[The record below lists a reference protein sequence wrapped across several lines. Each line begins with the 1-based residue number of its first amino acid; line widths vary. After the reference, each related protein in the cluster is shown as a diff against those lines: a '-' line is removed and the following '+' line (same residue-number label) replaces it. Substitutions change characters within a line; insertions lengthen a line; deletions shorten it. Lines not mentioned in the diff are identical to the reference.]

1 MLFKDVIGQEDA
13 KQRLIREVNEGKIP
27 HARLFCGGEGIGKLP
42 LAIAYARYLSCEHRS
57 ETDACGTCPNCMK
70 YNKLAHPDL
79 HFVFPVIK
87 KKSGKDTVSDDFL
100 PEWRELLE
108 STPYFN
114 FGLWLKEM
122 GAENQQAQIY
132 VKESDE
138 ILRKLSLKSS
148 QGGYKVMIIWL
159 PEKMNV
165 DCSNKLLKLLEE
177 PPAQTVFLLVSEE
190 PDRLL
195 TTILSRT
202 QRFQLHG
209 ISEQSI
215 ADTLKQRFG
224 LQETDAQSIAHRS
237 EGNFLKAL
245 ETIHLNE
252 ENRLFFELFVS
263 LMRLSYQRKI
273 REMKQ
278 WSETVAGLG
287 RERQKNFL
295 AYCQRMIRENFI
307 YNFKDPSLVY
317 LSNEEQNFSSR
328 FSPFVNERNVMG
340 IMDEL
345 SEAQRHIEQN
355 VNARM
360 VFFDFSLK
368 MIVLLVQK

>member
-1 MLFKDVIGQEDA
+1 MFFKDVIGQEEA
-13 KQRLIREVNEGKIP
+13 KRRLIREVNEGKIP

-42 LAIAYARYLSCEHRS
+42 LAIAYARYLSCEHRG
-57 ETDACGTCPNCMK
+57 ETDACGTCSSCMK

-100 PEWRELLE
+100 SEWRDLLKN
-108 STPYFN
+108 TPYFN
-114 FGLWLKEM
+114 FGIWLKEM

-159 PEKMNV
+159 PEKMNA

-177 PPAQTVFLLVSEE
+177 PPSQTVFLLVSEE

-215 ADTLKQRFG
+215 AGILMQRFG
-224 LQETDAQSIAHRS
+224 LQDVDAQSIARRS

-307 YNFKDPSLVY
+307 FNFKDPSLVY
-317 LSNEEQNFSSR
+317 LSNEEQNFSNR
-328 FSPFVNERNVMG
+328 FAPFVNERNVMG

>member
-1 MLFKDVIGQEDA
+1 MFFRDVIGQDEA
-13 KQRLIREVNEGKIP
+13 KQRLIREAKEGKIA
-27 HARLFCGGEGIGKLP
+27 HARLFCGPEGIGKLP
-42 LAIAYARYLSCEHRS
+42 LAIAYARYLSCQNPGVD
-57 ETDACGTCPNCMK
+57 DACGTCPNCMK
-70 YNKLAHPDL
+70 YSKLAHPDL

-87 KKSGKDTVSDDFL
+87 IKSKDTVSDDFL
-100 PEWRELLE
+100 SEWRELL
-108 STPYFN
+108 SQTPYFN
-114 FGLWLKEM
+114 LNIWLKEM

-138 ILRKLSLKSS
+138 IIRKLNLKSS
-148 QGGYKVMIIWL
+148 QGGYKIMIIWL

-165 DCSNKLLKLLEE
+165 ECSNKLLKLLEE
-177 PPAQTVFLLVSEE
+177 PPSQTIFLLVSEE
-190 PDRLL
+190 PEMLL
-195 TTILSRT
+195 TTIQSRT
-202 QRFQLHG
+202 QRFNLYG
-209 ISEQSI
+209 IEEKQIAQKLIQQYGILEQ
-215 ADTLKQRFG
+215 
-224 LQETDAQSIAHRS
+224 DAIDIAHLS

-252 ENRLFFELFVS
+252 ENQLFFEMFVS

-278 WSETVAGLG
+278 WSETMASMG
-287 RERQKNFL
+287 RERQKQFL
-295 AYCQRMIRENFI
+295 QYCQRMIRENFI
-307 YNFKDPSLVY
+307 YNFHESSITFL
-317 LSNEEQNFSSR
+317 NEEERHFSSR
-328 FSPFVNERNVMG
+328 FAPFVNERNVIG
-340 IMDEL
+340 IMNEL

>member
-1 MLFKDVIGQEDA
+1 MFFKDVIGQEEA
-13 KQRLIREVNEGKIP
+13 KQRLIREVRDGKIP

-42 LAIAYARYLSCEHRS
+42 LVIAYARYLSCEHRG
-57 ETDACGTCPNCMK
+57 ETDACGTCPSCVK
-70 YNKLAHPDL
+70 FNKLAHPDL

-87 KKSGKDTVSDDFL
+87 KKSSKDTISDDFL
-100 PEWRELLE
+100 PEWRNLLTD
-108 STPYFN
+108 TPYFN
-114 FGLWLKEM
+114 FGHWLKEM

-132 VKESDE
+132 VRESDE

-165 DCSNKLLKLLEE
+165 ECSNKLLKLLEE
-177 PPAQTVFLLVSEE
+177 PPLQTVFLLVSEE
-190 PDRLL
+190 PDLLL

-209 ISEQSI
+209 IDEEAI
-215 ADTLKQRFG
+215 AQTLIQRFG
-224 LQETDAQSIAHRS
+224 LQESDAKSIAHRS

-252 ENRLFFELFVS
+252 ENKLFFDLFVS

-278 WSETVAGLG
+278 WSEMVAGLG

-295 AYCQRMIRENFI
+295 MYCQRMIRENFI
-307 YNFKDPSLVY
+307 YNFKEPSLIY
-317 LSNEEQNFSSR
+317 MNNEEQTFSSR
-328 FSPFVNERNVMG
+328 FAPYVNEQNVMG
-340 IMDEL
+340 IIDEL
-345 SEAQRHIEQN
+345 NEAQRHIEQN

>member
-1 MLFKDVIGQEDA
+1 MFFRDVIGQDEA
-13 KQRLIREVNEGKIP
+13 KQRLIREAKEGKIA
-27 HARLFCGGEGIGKLP
+27 HARLFCGPEGIGKLP
-42 LAIAYARYLSCEHRS
+42 LAIAYARYLSCQNPGVD
-57 ETDACGTCPNCMK
+57 DACGTCPNCMK
-70 YNKLAHPDL
+70 YNKFAHPDL

-87 KKSGKDTVSDDFL
+87 IKSKDTVSDDFL
-100 PEWRELLE
+100 SEWRELL
-108 STPYFN
+108 SQTPYFN
-114 FGLWLKEM
+114 LNMWLKEM

-138 ILRKLSLKSS
+138 IIRKLNLKSS
-148 QGGYKVMIIWL
+148 QGGYKIMIIWL

-165 DCSNKLLKLLEE
+165 ECSNKLLKLLEE
-177 PPAQTVFLLVSEE
+177 PPSQTIFLLVSEE
-190 PDRLL
+190 PEMLL
-195 TTILSRT
+195 TTIQSRT
-202 QRFQLHG
+202 QRFNLYG
-209 ISEQSI
+209 IEEKQIAQKLIQQYGILEQ
-215 ADTLKQRFG
+215 
-224 LQETDAQSIAHRS
+224 DAIDIAHRC

-252 ENRLFFELFVS
+252 ENQLFFEMFIS

-278 WSETVAGLG
+278 WSETMASMG
-287 RERQKNFL
+287 RERQKQFL
-295 AYCQRMIRENFI
+295 QYCQRMIRENFI
-307 YNFKDPSLVY
+307 YNFHVPSITFL
-317 LSNEEQNFSSR
+317 NEEERHFSSR
-328 FSPFVNERNVMG
+328 FAPFVNERNVIG

>member
-1 MLFKDVIGQEDA
+1 MFFRDVIGQDEA
-13 KQRLIREVNEGKIP
+13 KQRLIREAKEGKIA
-27 HARLFCGGEGIGKLP
+27 HARLFCGPEGIGKLP
-42 LAIAYARYLSCEHRS
+42 LAIAYARYLSCQNPGVD
-57 ETDACGTCPNCMK
+57 DACGTCPNCMK

-87 KKSGKDTVSDDFL
+87 IKSKDTVSDDFL
-100 PEWRELLE
+100 SEWRELL
-108 STPYFN
+108 SQTPYFN
-114 FGLWLKEM
+114 LNIWLKEM

-138 ILRKLSLKSS
+138 IIRKLNLKSS
-148 QGGYKVMIIWL
+148 QGGYKIMIIWL

-165 DCSNKLLKLLEE
+165 ECSNKLLKLLEE
-177 PPAQTVFLLVSEE
+177 PPSQTIFLLVSEE
-190 PDRLL
+190 PEMLL
-195 TTILSRT
+195 TTIQSRT
-202 QRFQLHG
+202 QRFNLYG
-209 ISEQSI
+209 IEEKQIAQKLIQQYGILEQ
-215 ADTLKQRFG
+215 
-224 LQETDAQSIAHRS
+224 DAIDIAHLS

-252 ENRLFFELFVS
+252 ENQLFFEMFVS

-278 WSETVAGLG
+278 WSETMASMG
-287 RERQKNFL
+287 RERQKQFL
-295 AYCQRMIRENFI
+295 QYCQRMIRENFI
-307 YNFKDPSLVY
+307 YNFHESSITFL
-317 LSNEEQNFSSR
+317 NEEERHFSSR
-328 FSPFVNERNVMG
+328 FAPFVNERNVIG
-340 IMDEL
+340 IMNEL
-345 SEAQRHIEQN
+345 SEAQRHIQQH

>member
-1 MLFKDVIGQEDA
+1 MFFKDVIGQEEA
-13 KQRLIREVNEGKIP
+13 KQRLIREAKEGKIA
-27 HARLFCGGEGIGKLP
+27 HSRLFCGPEGIGKLP
-42 LAIAYARYLSCEHRS
+42 LAIAFARYLSCNNPGEN
-57 ETDACGTCPNCMK
+57 DACGVCPSCVK
-70 YNKLAHPDL
+70 FNKLAHPDL

-87 KKSGKDTVSDDFL
+87 KKAKDTVSDDFIS
-100 PEWRELLE
+100 EWRELL
-108 STPYFN
+108 SHTPYFN
-114 FGLWLKEM
+114 LNIWLEEM

-138 ILRKLSLKSS
+138 IIRKLSLKSS
-148 QGGYKVMIIWL
+148 QGGYKIMIIWL

-165 DCSNKLLKLLEE
+165 ECSNKLLKLLEE
-177 PPAQTVFLLVSEE
+177 PPSQTIFLLISEE
-190 PDRLL
+190 PDMLL
-195 TTILSRT
+195 TTIQSRT
-202 QRFQLHG
+202 QRFTLYG
-209 ISEQSI
+209 IKEECIMERLQN
-215 ADTLKQRFG
+215 QYG
-224 LQETDAQSIAHRS
+224 LQEKDANSIAHQS

-245 ETIHLNE
+245 ESIHLSE
-252 ENRLFFELFVS
+252 ENKLFFDLFVN

-278 WSETVAGLG
+278 WSETLAAMG
-287 RERQKNFL
+287 REKQKHFL
-295 AYCQRMIRENFI
+295 SYCQRLVRENFI
-307 YNFKDPSLVY
+307 YNFQNPSLIFM
-317 LSNEEQNFSSR
+317 NEEEQNFSKR
-328 FSPFVNERNVMG
+328 FAPYINEKNVMG

>member
-1 MLFKDVIGQEDA
+1 MFFRDVIGQDEA
-13 KQRLIREVNEGKIP
+13 KQRLIREAKEGKIA
-27 HARLFCGGEGIGKLP
+27 HARLFCGPEGIGKLP
-42 LAIAYARYLSCEHRS
+42 LAIAYARYLSCQNPGVD
-57 ETDACGTCPNCMK
+57 DACGTCPNCMK

-87 KKSGKDTVSDDFL
+87 IKSKDTVSDDFL
-100 PEWRELLE
+100 SEWRELL
-108 STPYFN
+108 SQTPYFN
-114 FGLWLKEM
+114 LNIWLKEM

-138 ILRKLSLKSS
+138 IIRKLNLKSS
-148 QGGYKVMIIWL
+148 QGGYKIMIIWL

-165 DCSNKLLKLLEE
+165 ECSNKLLKLLEE
-177 PPAQTVFLLVSEE
+177 PPSQTIFLLVSEE
-190 PDRLL
+190 PEMLL
-195 TTILSRT
+195 TTIQSRT
-202 QRFQLHG
+202 QRFNLYG
-209 ISEQSI
+209 IEEKQIAQKLIQQYGILEQ
-215 ADTLKQRFG
+215 
-224 LQETDAQSIAHRS
+224 DAIDIAHLS

-252 ENRLFFELFVS
+252 ENQLFFEMFVS

-278 WSETVAGLG
+278 WSETMASTG
-287 RERQKNFL
+287 RERQKQFL
-295 AYCQRMIRENFI
+295 QYCQRMIRENFI
-307 YNFKDPSLVY
+307 YNFHDPSITFL
-317 LSNEEQNFSSR
+317 NEEERNFSSR
-328 FSPFVNERNVMG
+328 FAPFVNERNVIG